1 MSSLEPA
8 APTQALRS
16 RQAQPVHVAR
26 PAEPVPSSMAVFK
39 PEMLQMA
46 EALAKA
52 GTELLPKAFVNNVGG
67 CLMAIDWSIRYNVAI
82 FEVLGGVSF
91 RNGRATPDA
100 RMQKKLASRSGYL
113 TRKIAG
119 DETSCTVAVY
129 GPDGKEVNGDGNG
142 RFTYTIAIAEA
153 LGLTRQNALYGKD
166 PAVML
171 YHRATTRALDQ
182 YGPSELAG
190 VFVDPY
196 EDDDPVDV
204 ARPRVDLTTDPF
216 LDVPATPAAPELP
229 MAAPVAKIV
238 PPRTPINVPVET
250 VDSEATSAPTGW
262 TDYFKQAVPA
272 AGMTEGKVLKWAR
285 ENVSDQLKQFSDI
298 VADPAAAQQV
308 ADMLDAQ

>member
-1 MSSLEPA
+1 MSSIEPA

-119 DETSCTVAVY
+119 DEKSCTVAVY

-182 YGPSELAG
+182 FGPSELAG

-229 MAAPVAKIV
+229 MAAP
-238 PPRTPINVPVET
+238 TPVPVGDET
-250 VDSEATSAPTGW
+250 IAAKLARLGAEAGVKESTMLTQARRAGHTTLTVPSE
-262 TDYFKQAVPA
+262 
-272 AGMTEGKVLKWAR
+272 
-285 ENVSDQLKQFSDI
+285 I
-298 VADPAAAQQV
+298 ADNAAAA
-308 ADMLDAQ
+308 ADVIQWLQEKIAAKADQ